1 MFDSRAKEFSED
13 TGIGRLDPSPICA
26 AEESI
31 KTQLDALNRHL
42 EDLLQ
47 RLQSRLKEVG
57 EELIAAAPEEE
68 EEGVDDEVRQARPDI
83 KVGRV

>member
-13 TGIGRLDPSPICA
+13 TGMGRSDPSPICA
-26 AEESI
+26 AEEPI
-31 KTQLDALNRHL
+31 KTQLDALNGHL

-57 EELIAAAPEEE
+57 EELIAAEE
-68 EEGVDDEVRQARPDI
+68 EEGVDAEARQSRPDI